1 MNATS
6 SKLRGGVEEK
16 QENCPSWIRGTRSKA
31 TEGVGKDI
39 KKSDSSGMNAT
50 SSKPKGGVENKHLY
64 FIESRTFVFPQ
75 KFLIFNFR

>member
-50 SSKPKGGVENKHLY
+50 SSKLRGGVEEKQENCPSWIRGTRSKAT
-64 FIESRTFVFPQ
+64 EGVG
-75 KFLIFNFR
+75 